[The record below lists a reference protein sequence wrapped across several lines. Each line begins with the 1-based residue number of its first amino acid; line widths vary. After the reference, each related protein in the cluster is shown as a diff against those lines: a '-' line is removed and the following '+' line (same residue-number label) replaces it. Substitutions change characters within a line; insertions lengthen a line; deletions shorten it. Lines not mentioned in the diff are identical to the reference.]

1 MEVFRKALENTLN
14 MLDQKKWTLIML
26 NSELKKSLISIF
38 GPDGFA
44 DSKEDCLTYSYDATS
59 LNYPPDAIVFAET
72 AEQVS
77 ALMKLAERH
86 NVPIVPR
93 GAGSG
98 YTGGSLAVEGGII
111 LVMEKMNRILQIDSD
126 DMFAIVEPGVIT
138 GQLHAAVEK
147 LELFYPPDPASM
159 EFATIGGN
167 IAENAG
173 GMRAVKYGV
182 TRNYVMGLEVVLPNG
197 EIVQTGSRCIKDV
210 VGYDLTNLF
219 VGSEGTLGTITK
231 AILKLIPLPEAFATA
246 AVSFPTLSSA
256 AKAVPEIMRQKIIP
270 STLEFMD
277 KHCIT
282 AVDRY
287 LKVGLP
293 QATEAFLLIEVD
305 GFSSELRPALDK
317 ITAVCKSC
325 GAIDIKV
332 ATDAHDRARLW
343 KIRRSITAALTCYTI
358 KGDGEDM
365 VVPRS
370 CIPDIIEEGERI
382 GDRHNL
388 VMINYGHAGDG
399 NIHVCFAEK
408 DIPVSNDQVEL
419 ATKALLTAAVGMN
432 GRIAAEHGIG
442 CLKRNKVPLNIDPP
456 TLKLMKQMKNMIDP
470 AGILNPGKI
479 FPQETNT
486 SNSGE

>member
-1 MEVFRKALENTLN
+1 
-14 MLDQKKWTLIML
+14 ML
-26 NSELKKSLISIF
+26 NSKLRKSLISIF
-38 GPDGFA
+38 GSNGFA

-77 ALMKLAERH
+77 ALMKLADRD
-86 NVPIVPR
+86 NVPVIPR

-98 YTGGSLAVEGGII
+98 YTGGSLAVQGGII
-111 LVMEKMNRILQIDSD
+111 LVMEKMNRILQIDPD

-138 GQLHAAVEK
+138 GQFHAAVEK
-147 LELFYPPDPASM
+147 LGLFYPPDPASM

-197 EIVQTGSRCIKDV
+197 ETIQTGSPCIKDV

-219 VGSEGTLGTITK
+219 VGSEGTLGTVTK
-231 AILKLIPLPEAFATA
+231 AILKLIPLPESFATV
-246 AVSFPTLSSA
+246 AVSFPSLNSA
-256 AKAVPEIMRQKIIP
+256 AKAVPEIMRQKIVP

-293 QATEAFLLIEVD
+293 EDTEAFLLIEVD
-305 GFSSELRPALDK
+305 GFSYELRPAIDK
-317 ITAVCKSC
+317 IASVCQSC
-325 GAIDIKV
+325 GATDIQV
-332 ATDAHDRARLW
+332 ATEEQDRARLW
-343 KIRRSITAALTCYTI
+343 KIRRSITAALTCYTL

-370 CIPDIIEEGERI
+370 RIPDIIEAGERI

-388 VMINYGHAGDG
+388 LMINYGHAGDG
-399 NIHVCFAEK
+399 NIHVYLAEK
-408 DIPVSNDQVEL
+408 SNPVSDNQVEL
-419 ATKALLTAAVGMN
+419 ATRELLTAAVGMN

-442 CLKRNKVPLNIDPP
+442 CLKRNKLALNIDPP
-456 TLKLMKQMKNMIDP
+456 TLKLMKQMKNMVDP
-470 AGILNPGKI
+470 NGILNPGKI

-486 SNSGE
+486 SGSEV

>member
-1 MEVFRKALENTLN
+1 
-14 MLDQKKWTLIML
+14 
-26 NSELKKSLISIF
+26 
-38 GPDGFA
+38 
-44 DSKEDCLTYSYDATS
+44 
-59 LNYPPDAIVFAET
+59 
-72 AEQVS
+72 
-77 ALMKLAERH
+77 
-86 NVPIVPR
+86 
-93 GAGSG
+93 
-98 YTGGSLAVEGGII
+98 
-111 LVMEKMNRILQIDSD
+111 MEKMNRILQIDQD
-126 DMFAIVEPGVIT
+126 DMFVIVEPGVIT

-147 LELFYPPDPASM
+147 LGLFYPPDPASM

-197 EIVQTGSRCIKDV
+197 EIIQTGSRCIKDV

-219 VGSEGTLGTITK
+219 VGSEGTLGTITR

-293 QATEAFLLIEVD
+293 QETEAFLLIEVD
-305 GFSSELRPALDK
+305 GFSSELPPVLDK
-317 ITAVCKSC
+317 ITAMCKSC

-332 ATDAHDRARLW
+332 ATEVNDRARLW
-343 KIRRSITAALTCYTI
+343 KIRRSITAALTCYTL

-382 GDRHNL
+382 GDRYNL
-388 VMINYGHAGDG
+388 LMINYGHAGDG
-399 NIHVCFAEK
+399 NIHVSLAEK
-408 DIPVSNDQVEL
+408 EIPVSDDQVEL
-419 ATKALLTAAVGMN
+419 AIMELLTAAVGMN

-456 TLKLMKQMKNMIDP
+456 TLKLMKQMKDMMDP
-470 AGILNPGKI
+470 NGILNPGKV
-479 FPQETNT
+479 FPQETNA
-486 SNSGE
+486 SNTEV